1 MRKTRIV
8 CALLLCLALLLTGC
22 GQEAPKAEPD
32 LTCAQWSDKIQAA
45 AEFAAMTDVNE
56 KYLEK
61 ALLIQASSLSDWAF
75 RRDAEGATPEMILLL
90 RVKPEA
96 DKAAVIQAVK
106 DYLEERTLLYRDYQ
120 PDQLFKLE
128 NASIME
134 KDGLIALAVSP
145 DAEKAASALGEG
157 WNRVQ

>member
-1 MRKTRIV
+1 MKKIWIV
-8 CALLLCLALLLTGC
+8 CSLLLLLALLLTGC
-22 GQEAPKAEPD
+22 GQEAPKAGTD
-32 LTCAQWSDKIQAA
+32 LTCAQWADKIQAA

-90 RVKPEA
+90 RVKPDE
-96 DKAAVIQAVK
+96 DKTNVIQAVK
-106 DYLEERTLLYRDYQ
+106 DYLEERLLLYRDYQ

-128 NASIME
+128 NARIME
-134 KDGLIALAVSP
+134 KDGLIVLSVCS
-145 DAEKAASALGEG
+145 DAEKANSILDSG
-157 WNRVQ
+157 WNKVQ